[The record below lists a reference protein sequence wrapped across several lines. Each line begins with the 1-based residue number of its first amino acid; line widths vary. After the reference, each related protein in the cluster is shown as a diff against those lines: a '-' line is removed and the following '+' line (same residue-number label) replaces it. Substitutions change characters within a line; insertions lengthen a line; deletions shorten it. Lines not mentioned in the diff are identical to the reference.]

1 MIKSFYGFLNSK
13 KIEKSLIKFKKI
25 SIKKVTE
32 IMIRDFT
39 KSNAQYEVLKI
50 NNHELLVEVINGK
63 KKTLIIFHKV
73 LAVTLCD
80 YERFSH
86 LVEERACNKGV
97 YITTGVF
104 QEDVYHKTYMDNFN
118 RHIKVLDGKQFIIKQ
133 KWIRKKNNN
142 HITYDRISFKDFF

>member
-1 MIKSFYGFLNSK
+1 MIKSFYGLFNYK
-13 KIEKSLIKFKKI
+13 KIEKSLMKFKKI
-25 SIKKVTE
+25 SIRKVKE
-32 IMIRDFT
+32 IMIRDFME
-39 KSNAQYEVLKI
+39 SDVQYNILKV
-50 NNHELLVEVINGK
+50 NGQELLVEIINGK

-86 LVEERACNKGV
+86 LVEARTCTNGF

-104 QEDVYHKTYMDNFN
+104 QEDVYHKTYIDNFN

-133 KWIRKKNNN
+133 KWIRKKKKN